1 MRLERFFHGRVHYGW
16 IVAGVTFLALLA
28 AAGVRSTPG
37 VLILPLEREF
47 GWTRATVSAG
57 VSISLLLYGFSGPF
71 AAALMDRVGVRRTMV
86 LALGFLATGAGLAAV
101 MRTSWQFDVLWGVVV
116 GIGTGAIAMTLGAYV
131 ATRWFAERRGLVMGV
146 LTASSATGQLIFL
159 PLLASLVVL
168 HGWRAATGTVAA
180 VALAMIPIVALLMRN
195 DPADVGLRPYGAAPA
210 AETADP
216 SSPALG
222 FRSSTVAAAERRP
235 AVLQAAAEGPPI
247 VRSPN
252 PAVAAV
258 RALTDCAGARDF
270 WLLAGSF
277 FVCGASTTGLI
288 GTHLIPASMEH
299 GIPEVTAA
307 GVLAMI
313 GVFDLI
319 GTVCSGWLTDRWD
332 SRYLLCW
339 YYGLRGLSLL
349 FLPYALGTSFSAMAA
364 FAVFYGLDWVA
375 TVPPTVRL
383 TADVFGKQRVGI
395 VFGWIFASHQ
405 VGAAMAA
412 FGAGALRTWFGTYEG
427 AFMGAGLLC
436 LIAAGLVM
444 RISPVSRGML
454 PPLRP
459 ARAGAA

>member
-1 MRLERFFHGRVHYGW
+1 MRFERFPGGRVHYGW
-16 IVAGVTFLALLA
+16 IVAGVTFLSLLA
-28 AAGVRSTPG
+28 AAGARSTPG
-37 VLILPLEREF
+37 VLIVPLEREF
-47 GWTRATVSAG
+47 GWTRATVSAA

-71 AAALMDRVGVRRTMV
+71 AAALMDRVGVRLTMI
-86 LALGFLATGAGLAAV
+86 LALGFLATGVGLAAL
-101 MRTSWQFDVLWGVVV
+101 MRTSWQFDLLWGVVV
-116 GIGTGAIAMTLGAYV
+116 GIGTGAMAMTLGAHV

-146 LTASSATGQLIFL
+146 LTASSATGQLVFL

-168 HGWRAATGTVAA
+168 HGWRAATGTIAA

-195 DPADVGLRPYGAAPA
+195 DPTDLGLRPYGAAPA
-210 AETADP
+210 AAHSSSTAGGVD
-216 SSPALG
+216 
-222 FRSSTVAAAERRP
+222 SSTVRAAERGSVQSQ
-235 AVLQAAAEGPPI
+235 AVAEAPSV
-247 VRSPN
+247 VRAPN

-258 RALTDCAGARDF
+258 QTLTDCARVRDF

-277 FVCGASTTGLI
+277 FVCGASTNGLI

-299 GIPEVTAA
+299 GIAEVTAA

-375 TVPPTVRL
+375 TVPPTVRIA
-383 TADVFGKQRVGI
+383 ADVFGKQRVGV

-444 RISPVSRGML
+444 RISPASRGAL

-459 ARAGAA
+459 ARAEAA

>member
-1 MRLERFFHGRVHYGW
+1 MRVDRLMRGRLYYGW
-16 IVAGVTFLALLA
+16 VVVGVTFLTLLA

-37 VLILPLEREF
+37 VLIVPLEHEF
-47 GWTRATVSAG
+47 GWSRVVVPAA

-71 AAALMDRVGVRRTMV
+71 AAALMDRFGIRRIV
-86 LALGFLATGAGLAAV
+86 LLALALVAAGVGLTTV
-101 MRTSWQFDVLWGVVV
+101 MRTAWQLDLLWGVVV
-116 GIGTGAIAMTLGAYV
+116 GTATGTMAMTLGAQV

-168 HGWRAATGTVAA
+168 HGWRAATITVSA
-180 VALAMIPIVALLMRN
+180 VALAMVPIAWLLMRN
-195 DPADVGLRPYGAAPA
+195 DPAEVGLRPYGAPSDGPDSRGANAPFARREPFETRRGGPSAATSVPAPA
-210 AETADP
+210 GETGNPVTA
-216 SSPALG
+216 AL
-222 FRSSTVAAAERRP
+222 
-235 AVLQAAAEGPPI
+235 
-247 VRSPN
+247 
-252 PAVAAV
+252 
-258 RALTDCAGARDF
+258 RALTDGVRVRDF

-277 FVCGASTTGLI
+277 FVCGASTNGLI

-307 GVLAMI
+307 GVLATI
-313 GVFDLI
+313 GVFDLV

-349 FLPYALGTSFSAMAA
+349 YLPYALGTSFASMAA

-375 TVPPTVRL
+375 TVPPTVRI
-383 TADVFGKQRVGI
+383 TADVFGKQRVG
-395 VFGWIFASHQ
+395 VMFGWIFASHQ
-405 VGAAMAA
+405 LGSAAAA
-412 FGAGALRTWFGTYEG
+412 FGAGALRTWFGTYQG

-444 RISPVSRGML
+444 RISSASRGVT

-459 ARAGAA
+459 AEAGAV

>member
-1 MRLERFFHGRVHYGW
+1 MRFEWFLHGRVHYGW
-16 IVAGVTFLALLA
+16 IVAGVTFLTLLA

-37 VLILPLEREF
+37 VLIVPLEREF
-47 GWTRATVSAG
+47 GWTRATVSAA
-57 VSISLLLYGFSGPF
+57 VSVSLLLYGFSGPF
-71 AAALMDRVGVRRTMV
+71 AAALMERFGVRRTMM
-86 LALGFLATGAGLAAV
+86 LALSLLTCGVGLTTA
-101 MRTSWQFDVLWGVVV
+101 MRASWQLDFLWGVVV
-116 GIGTGAIAMTLGAYV
+116 GTGTGAIAMTLGAHV
-131 ATRWFAERRGLVMGV
+131 ATRWFAERRGLVMGM

-168 HGWRAATGTVAA
+168 HGWRAASAA
-180 VALAMIPIVALLMRN
+180 VCGVALALVPVVALLMRD
-195 DPADVGLRPYGAAPA
+195 DPAEIGLRPFGADSGASGGAELESRGGASSVPA
-210 AETADP
+210 A
-216 SSPALG
+216 S
-222 FRSSTVAAAERRP
+222 AERRAP
-235 AVLQAAAEGPPI
+235 VQAAAQPA
-247 VRSPN
+247 VRPLN

-258 RALTDCAGARDF
+258 RTLRDSIGVRDF

-277 FVCGASTTGLI
+277 FVCGASTNGLI
-288 GTHLIPASMEH
+288 GTHLIPASIDH

-349 FLPYALGTSFSAMAA
+349 FLPYALGTSFAGMAG
-364 FAVFYGLDWVA
+364 FAIFYGLDWVA

-383 TADVFGKQRVGI
+383 TADIFGKQRVGV

-405 VGAAMAA
+405 VGAAIAA
-412 FGAGALRTWFGTYEG
+412 FGAGAVRTWFGTYQG
-427 AFMGAGLLC
+427 AFMAAGLLC
-436 LIAAGLVM
+436 LLAAGLVM
-444 RISPVSRGML
+444 RISPAAPRVA

-459 ARAGAA
+459 AEAGAV

>member
-1 MRLERFFHGRVHYGW
+1 MRFERFFGGRVYYGW

-37 VLILPLEREF
+37 VLIVPLEREF
-47 GWTRATVSAG
+47 GWTRATVSAA

-71 AAALMDRVGVRRTMV
+71 AAALMDRVGVRRTMIFA
-86 LALGFLATGAGLAAV
+86 LAFLATGVGLAAV

-116 GIGTGAIAMTLGAYV
+116 GIGTGAMAMTLGAHV
-131 ATRWFAERRGLVMGV
+131 ATRWFADRRGLVMGV

-195 DPADVGLRPYGAAPA
+195 DPADLGLRPYGVAPGGGAAYPA
-210 AETADP
+210 GAARAVD
-216 SSPALG
+216 SSAVP
-222 FRSSTVAAAERRP
+222 AAERRP
-235 AVLQAAAEGPPI
+235 AQSQAAAHGQPV
-247 VRSPN
+247 VRAPN

-258 RALTDCAGARDF
+258 HALTDCAGVRDF

-277 FVCGASTTGLI
+277 FVCGASTNGLI

-383 TADVFGKQRVGI
+383 AADVFGKQRVGV

-427 AFMGAGLLC
+427 AFMSAGLLC

-444 RISPVSRGML
+444 RISPASRDLL

-459 ARAGAA
+459 ARAEAA

>member
-1 MRLERFFHGRVHYGW
+1 MRIDRLLHGRLYYGW
-16 IVAGVTFLALLA
+16 IVAGVTFLTLLA

-37 VLILPLEREF
+37 VLIVPLEHEF
-47 GWTRATVSAG
+47 GWNREVVPAA

-71 AAALMDRVGVRRTMV
+71 ASALMDRFGVRRIV
-86 LALGFLATGAGLAAV
+86 LFSLVSVAAGVGLTTV
-101 MRTSWQFDVLWGVVV
+101 MRNSWQLDLLWGLVV
-116 GIGTGAIAMTLGAYV
+116 GLGTGSMAMTLGAYI
-131 ATRWFAERRGLVMGV
+131 ATRWFVQRRGLVMG
-146 LTASSATGQLIFL
+146 LFSASSATGQLIFL

-168 HGWRAATGTVAA
+168 HGWRAASITVSA
-180 VALAMIPIVALLMRN
+180 VALAMIPIAALLMRN
-195 DPADVGLRPYGAAPA
+195 DPAEIGLRPFGAPA
-210 AETADP
+210 GDGP
-216 SSPALG
+216 VPDVPR
-222 FRSSTVAAAERRP
+222 FAAAEQGP
-235 AVLQAAAEGPPI
+235 AQAAAEAPRAVRPI
-247 VRSPN
+247 N

-258 RALTDCAGARDF
+258 RALTDSMGVRNF

-277 FVCGASTTGLI
+277 FVCGASTNGLI

-307 GVLAMI
+307 GMLATI

-349 FLPYALGTSFSAMAA
+349 FLPYALGTSFAPMAA

-383 TADVFGKQRVGI
+383 TADIFGRQRVGV

-405 VGAAMAA
+405 LGAATAA
-412 FGAGALRTWFGTYEG
+412 FGAGALRTWFGTYQG

-436 LIAAGLVM
+436 LIASGLVM
-444 RISPVSRGML
+444 RITSPSRGVTA
-454 PPLRP
+454 PLRP
-459 ARAGAA
+459 AEAGAV

>member
-1 MRLERFFHGRVHYGW
+1 MDRFGVRR
-16 IVAGVTFLALLA
+16 IVLFSLASV
-28 AAGVRSTPG
+28 AAGVGLT
-37 VLILPLEREF
+37 
-47 GWTRATVSAG
+47 TVMRNSWQLD
-57 VSISLLLYGFSGPF
+57 LLWGLV
-71 AAALMDRVGVRRTMV
+71 VGV
-86 LALGFLATGAGLAAV
+86 
-101 MRTSWQFDVLWGVVV
+101 
-116 GIGTGAIAMTLGAYV
+116 GTGSMAMTLGAYI
-131 ATRWFAERRGLVMGV
+131 ATRWFVERRGLVMG
-146 LTASSATGQLIFL
+146 LFSASSATGQLIFL

-168 HGWRAATGTVAA
+168 HGWRSASLTVSV
-180 VALAMIPIVALLMRN
+180 VALAMIPIAALLMRN
-195 DPADVGLRPYGAAPA
+195 DPAEIGLRPYGAYP
-210 AETADP
+210 DDGP
-216 SSPALG
+216 SPEVPR
-222 FRSSTVAAAERRP
+222 FAAAAQGPAQAAADARP
-235 AVLQAAAEGPPI
+235 AVRPI
-247 VRSPN
+247 N

-258 RALTDCAGARDF
+258 RALTDSIGVRDF

-277 FVCGASTTGLI
+277 FVCGASTNGLI

-299 GIPEVTAA
+299 GIPEVAAA
-307 GVLAMI
+307 GVLATI

-349 FLPYALGTSFSAMAA
+349 FLPYALGTSFAPMAA

-383 TADVFGKQRVGI
+383 TADVFGRQRVGV

-405 VGAAMAA
+405 LGAATAA
-412 FGAGALRTWFGTYEG
+412 FGAGALRTWFGTYQG

-444 RISPVSRGML
+444 RITSPSRGVT

-459 ARAGAA
+459 AEAGAV

>member
-1 MRLERFFHGRVHYGW
+1 MRIERLLHGRLYYGW
-16 IVAGVTFLALLA
+16 IVAGVTFLTLLA

-37 VLILPLEREF
+37 VLIVPLEREF
-47 GWTRATVSAG
+47 GWNREVVPAA

-71 AAALMDRVGVRRTMV
+71 AAALMDRFGVRRIV
-86 LALGFLATGAGLAAV
+86 LFSLASVATGVGLTTV
-101 MRTSWQFDVLWGVVV
+101 MRNSWQLDLLWGLVV
-116 GIGTGAIAMTLGAYV
+116 GIGTGSMAMTLGAYI
-131 ATRWFAERRGLVMGV
+131 ATRWFAEGRGLVMGV
-146 LTASSATGQLIFL
+146 FSAASATGQLIFL
-159 PLLASLVVL
+159 PLLASMVVL
-168 HGWRAATGTVAA
+168 HGWRSASIIVSA
-180 VALAMIPIVALLMRN
+180 VALAIIPIAALLMRN
-195 DPADVGLRPYGAAPA
+195 DPAEIGLRPYGAPPGDGPGSGAP
-210 AETADP
+210 
-216 SSPALG
+216 
-222 FRSSTVAAAERRP
+222 RSMAVERRP
-235 AVLQAAAEGPPI
+235 AAVQAAAEAPHAVRPI
-247 VRSPN
+247 N

-258 RALTDCAGARDF
+258 RALTDSMGVRDF

-277 FVCGASTTGLI
+277 FVCGASTNGLI

-299 GIPEVTAA
+299 GIPEVAAA
-307 GVLAMI
+307 GVLATI

-349 FLPYALGTSFSAMAA
+349 FLPYALGTSFAPMAA

-383 TADVFGKQRVGI
+383 TSDVFGKQRVGL

-405 VGAAMAA
+405 LGAATAA
-412 FGAGALRTWFGTYEG
+412 FGAGALRTWFGTYQG

-444 RISPVSRGML
+444 RITSPSRGVT

-459 ARAGAA
+459 AEAGAA

>member
-1 MRLERFFHGRVHYGW
+1 MRIDRLLRGRLYYGW
-16 IVAGVTFLALLA
+16 VVVGVTFLTLLA

-37 VLILPLEREF
+37 VLIVPLEHEF
-47 GWTRATVSAG
+47 GWNRVVVPAA

-71 AAALMDRVGVRRTMV
+71 AAALMDRFGIRRIV
-86 LALGFLATGAGLAAV
+86 LLALALVAAGVGLTTV
-101 MRTSWQFDVLWGVVV
+101 MRTAWQLDLLWGVIV
-116 GIGTGAIAMTLGAYV
+116 GTGTGTMAMTLGAQV

-168 HGWRAATGTVAA
+168 HGWRSATIVVSA
-180 VALAMIPIVALLMRN
+180 VALAMIPIAALLMRN
-195 DPADVGLRPYGAAPA
+195 DPAEIGLRPYGATPDEPDARPA
-210 AETADP
+210 NALPARGRSVPAGPGP
-216 SSPALG
+216 S
-222 FRSSTVAAAERRP
+222 AAASG
-235 AVLQAAAEGPPI
+235 QAPGVETGNPVTAAL
-247 VRSPN
+247 
-252 PAVAAV
+252 
-258 RALTDCAGARDF
+258 RALTDSMRVRDF

-277 FVCGASTTGLI
+277 FVCGASTNGLI

-299 GIPEVTAA
+299 GIPEVAAA
-307 GVLAMI
+307 GVLATI
-313 GVFDLI
+313 GVFDLV

-339 YYGLRGLSLL
+339 YYALRGLSLL
-349 FLPYALGTSFSAMAA
+349 FLPYALGTSFASMAA

-383 TADVFGKQRVGI
+383 TSDVFGKQRVGV

-405 VGAAMAA
+405 LGSAAAA
-412 FGAGALRTWFGTYEG
+412 FGAGALRTWFGTYQG

-444 RISPVSRGML
+444 RISSASRGVT

-459 ARAGAA
+459 AEAGAV

>member
-1 MRLERFFHGRVHYGW
+1 MRIERLFHGRLYYGW
-16 IVAGVTFLALLA
+16 IVAGVTFLTLLA

-37 VLILPLEREF
+37 VLIVPLEHEF
-47 GWTRATVSAG
+47 GWSRTVVPAA
-57 VSISLLLYGFSGPF
+57 VSISLLLYGLSGPF
-71 AAALMDRVGVRRTMV
+71 ASALMDRFGVRRIMLFS
-86 LALGFLATGAGLAAV
+86 LAFVAAGVGLTTV
-101 MRTSWQFDVLWGVVV
+101 MRNSWQLDLLWGLIV
-116 GIGTGAIAMTLGAYV
+116 GTGTGSMAMTLGAYV
-131 ATRWFAERRGLVMGV
+131 ATRWFTERRGLVMG
-146 LTASSATGQLIFL
+146 LFSASSATGQLVFL
-159 PLLASLVVL
+159 PLLASLVVV
-168 HGWRAATGTVAA
+168 HGWRAASITVSA
-180 VALAMIPIVALLMRN
+180 VALAMIPIAWLLMRN
-195 DPADVGLRPYGAAPA
+195 DPAEIGLRPYGAPA
-210 AETADP
+210 EPDARREAEP
-216 SSPALG
+216 PAG
-222 FRSSTVAAAERRP
+222 AERRSG
-235 AVLQAAAEGPPI
+235 AVQAAAEARPA
-247 VRSPN
+247 VRAVN

-258 RALTDCAGARDF
+258 RALTDSMRVRDF

-277 FVCGASTTGLI
+277 FVCGASTNGLI

-299 GIPEVTAA
+299 GIPEVAAA
-307 GVLAMI
+307 GVLATI

-349 FLPYALGTSFSAMAA
+349 FLPYALGTSFASMAA

-383 TADVFGKQRVGI
+383 TADVFGRQRVGI

-405 VGAAMAA
+405 LGSATAAI
-412 FGAGALRTWFGTYEG
+412 GAGVLRTSFGTYQG

-444 RISPVSRGML
+444 RITSPSRGVT

-459 ARAGAA
+459 AEAGAV

>member
-1 MRLERFFHGRVHYGW
+1 MRIDRLLHGRLYYGW
-16 IVAGVTFLALLA
+16 IVAGVTFLTLLA

-37 VLILPLEREF
+37 VLIVPLEHEF
-47 GWTRATVSAG
+47 GWNREVVPAA

-71 AAALMDRVGVRRTMV
+71 ASALMDRFGVRRIV
-86 LALGFLATGAGLAAV
+86 LFSLASVAAGVGLTTV
-101 MRTSWQFDVLWGVVV
+101 MRNSWQLDLLWGLVV
-116 GIGTGAIAMTLGAYV
+116 GVGTGSMAMTLGAYI
-131 ATRWFAERRGLVMGV
+131 ASRWFVERRGLVMG
-146 LTASSATGQLIFL
+146 LFSASSATGQLIFL

-168 HGWRAATGTVAA
+168 HGWRAASITVSA
-180 VALAMIPIVALLMRN
+180 VALAMIPIAALLMRN
-195 DPADVGLRPYGAAPA
+195 DPAEIGLRPFGAPA
-210 AETADP
+210 GDGP
-216 SSPALG
+216 GPAVPR
-222 FRSSTVAAAERRP
+222 FAAEQGP
-235 AVLQAAAEGPPI
+235 AQAAAEAPCAVRPI
-247 VRSPN
+247 N

-258 RALTDCAGARDF
+258 RALTDSMGVRDF

-277 FVCGASTTGLI
+277 FVCGASTNGLI

-299 GIPEVTAA
+299 GIPEVAAA
-307 GVLAMI
+307 GVLATI

-349 FLPYALGTSFSAMAA
+349 FLPYALGTSFAPMAA

-383 TADVFGKQRVGI
+383 TADIFGRQRVGV

-405 VGAAMAA
+405 LGAATAA
-412 FGAGALRTWFGTYEG
+412 FGAGALRTWFGTYQG

-444 RISPVSRGML
+444 RITSPSRGVTAT
-454 PPLRP
+454 LRP
-459 ARAGAA
+459 AEAGAV

>member
-1 MRLERFFHGRVHYGW
+1 MRIERLLYGRLYYGW
-16 IVAGVTFLALLA
+16 IVAGVTFLTLLA

-37 VLILPLEREF
+37 VLIVPLEHEF
-47 GWTRATVSAG
+47 GWNREVVPAA

-71 AAALMDRVGVRRTMV
+71 ASALMDRFGVRRIV
-86 LALGFLATGAGLAAV
+86 LFSLASVAAGVGLTTV
-101 MRTSWQFDVLWGVVV
+101 MRNSWQLDLLWGLVV
-116 GIGTGAIAMTLGAYV
+116 GVGTGSMAMTLGAYI
-131 ATRWFAERRGLVMGV
+131 ATRWFVERRGLIMG
-146 LTASSATGQLIFL
+146 LFSASSATGQLIFL

-168 HGWRAATGTVAA
+168 HGWRSASLTVSV
-180 VALAMIPIVALLMRN
+180 VALAMIPIAALLMRN
-195 DPADVGLRPYGAAPA
+195 DPAEIGLRPYGASP
-210 AETADP
+210 DDGP
-216 SSPALG
+216 SPEVPR
-222 FRSSTVAAAERRP
+222 FAAAAQGPAQAAADARP
-235 AVLQAAAEGPPI
+235 AVRPI
-247 VRSPN
+247 N

-258 RALTDCAGARDF
+258 RALRDSMGVRDF

-277 FVCGASTTGLI
+277 FVCGASTNGLI

-299 GIPEVTAA
+299 GIPEVAAA
-307 GVLAMI
+307 GVLATI

-349 FLPYALGTSFSAMAA
+349 FLPYALGTSFAPMAA

-383 TADVFGKQRVGI
+383 TADVFGRQRVGV

-405 VGAAMAA
+405 LGAATAA
-412 FGAGALRTWFGTYEG
+412 FGAGALRTWFGTYQG

-444 RISPVSRGML
+444 RITSPSRGVT

-459 ARAGAA
+459 AEAGAV

>member
-1 MRLERFFHGRVHYGW
+1 MRLERFLRGRLYYGW
-16 IVAGVTFLALLA
+16 IVAGVTFLTLLA

-37 VLILPLEREF
+37 VLIVPLEREF
-47 GWTRATVSAG
+47 GWTRATVSAA
-57 VSISLLLYGFSGPF
+57 VSVSLLLYGFSGPF
-71 AAALMDRVGVRRTMV
+71 AAALMDRVGVRRTMM
-86 LALGFLATGAGLAAV
+86 LALGFLATGVGLTTV
-101 MRTSWQFDVLWGVVV
+101 MRASWQLDVLWGVVV
-116 GIGTGAIAMTLGAYV
+116 GIGTGAMAMTLGAYV
-131 ATRWFAERRGLVMGV
+131 ATRWFAERRGLVMGL

-168 HGWRAATGTVAA
+168 HGWRAATATVAG

-195 DPADVGLRPYGAAPA
+195 DPAEVGLRPYGAAPVPPGADGRDA
-210 AETADP
+210 AGDAPSRSTA
-216 SSPALG
+216 S
-222 FRSSTVAAAERRP
+222 AERRP
-235 AVLQAAAEGPPI
+235 GSLHTAAEARPA
-247 VRSPN
+247 VRAPS

-258 RALTDCAGARDF
+258 QALRSSMRVRDF

-277 FVCGASTTGLI
+277 FVCGASTNGLI
-288 GTHLIPASMEH
+288 GTHLIPASMDH

-313 GVFDLI
+313 GLFDMI

-349 FLPYALGTSFSAMAA
+349 FLPYALGTSFASMAA

-383 TADVFGKQRVGI
+383 TADIFGKQRVGV

-405 VGAAMAA
+405 VGAALAA
-412 FGAGALRTWFGTYEG
+412 FGAGAVRTWFGTYQG
-427 AFMGAGLLC
+427 AFMAAGLLC
-436 LIAAGLVM
+436 LVAAGLVM
-444 RISPVSRGML
+444 RISPAAPRVA

-459 ARAGAA
+459 AEAGAV